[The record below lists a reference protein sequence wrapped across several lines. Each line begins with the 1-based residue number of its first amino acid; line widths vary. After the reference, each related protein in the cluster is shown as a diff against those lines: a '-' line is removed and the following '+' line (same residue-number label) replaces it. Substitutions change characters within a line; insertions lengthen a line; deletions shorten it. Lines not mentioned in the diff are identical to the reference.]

1 MPAALRQPRQDRH
14 EQAGEF
20 TGFVLR
26 LLLGLMGASLTLASF
41 GLWLVPGDGDAP
53 SLSLMKL
60 GVSLFMLISGLCC
73 LVISRA
79 QR

>member
-1 MPAALRQPRQDRH
+1 MSAAVQKTRQDRQ
-14 EQAGEF
+14 EYAGEI

-26 LLLGLMGASLTLASF
+26 LLLGVLGASLTLASF
-41 GLWLVPGDGDAP
+41 GLWLVPDHGQAP

-60 GVSLFMLISGLCC
+60 GASLFMLISGLCC